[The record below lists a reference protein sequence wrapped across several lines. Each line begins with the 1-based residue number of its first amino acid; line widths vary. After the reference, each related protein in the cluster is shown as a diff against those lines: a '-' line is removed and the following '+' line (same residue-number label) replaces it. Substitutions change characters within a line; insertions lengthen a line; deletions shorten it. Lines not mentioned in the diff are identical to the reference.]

1 VRFKPFMA
9 TQMKQVGAGHF
20 ARKTHSGHRR
30 LASILFIAIFGILSA
45 SSAEAVS
52 LPQPDHTVIIMLENQ
67 TYSGIIGSANAPYI
81 NSLLPHAANFTNMHA
96 ITHPSQPNYIHFFSG
111 ESNGC
116 FSNDPITP
124 YADPTNGI
132 PYQPLTTPNLGAQL
146 LAAGKTFTAFAEGL
160 PSVGWDKYTI
170 TSTVG
175 TYYRDEN
182 PQANWMTDANPD
194 PVNQHTLPISVHRPF
209 TDYPSA
215 NFTLL
220 PTVAWV
226 HPTEEFTMHQ
236 GPANPV
242 RDGDT
247 WLHSK
252 IDSYVQ
258 WALGHNSLLILTFDE
273 DNSSTPTNQIP
284 TLFIGPN
291 TLIKPGS
298 YDENVNLYSL
308 LRTVEDM
315 YGLGHIGNAATAPM
329 ITDAFGI
336 ITGDING
343 DGTINSRDWQLYVS
357 GMHSTTPGATDLNN
371 DGVNDFSDF
380 VLFKQ
385 AYLKYNGPGAFAQL
399 IASLPE
405 PASHLL
411 LFIGCIILLR
421 RPFARRDARMSDG
434 YFARRPDCAAPS
446 CRKT

>member
-1 VRFKPFMA
+1 MKAISHHIRFA
-9 TQMKQVGAGHF
+9 C
-20 ARKTHSGHRR
+20 
-30 LASILFIAIFGILSA
+30 ILLEALIGLMRA
-45 SSAEAVS
+45 SSSVAAGI
-52 LPQPDHTVIIMLENQ
+52 PQPDHTMIIMLENQ
-67 TYSGIIGSANAPYI
+67 TYTGIIGSSNAPYI

-124 YADPTNGI
+124 YADPANGI

-170 TSTVG
+170 TSAVG

-182 PQANWMTDANPD
+182 PQANWMTDTNPD
-194 PVNQHTLPISVHRPF
+194 PINLHTLPISVHRPF

-215 NFTLL
+215 NFNLL
-220 PTVAWV
+220 PAVSWV
-226 HPTEEFTMHQ
+226 HPTEEYTMHE
-236 GPANPV
+236 GPANAV

-247 WLHSK
+247 WLHNK

-273 DNSSTPTNQIP
+273 DNRSTTTNRIP
-284 TLFIGPN
+284 TLFIGPDS
-291 TLIKPGS
+291 LIKPGS
-298 YDENVNLYSL
+298 YNEDVNLYSV

-315 YGLGHIGNAATAPM
+315 YGLGHIGNAATAPQ

-336 ITGDING
+336 LTGDING
-343 DGTINSRDWQLYVS
+343 DGVVNVQDWHLYVA
-357 GMHSTTPGATDLNN
+357 GFHSTTPGATDLNG
-371 DGVNDFSDF
+371 DGVNDHSDF

-385 AYLKYNGPGAFAQL
+385 AYLKYNGVGAFEQM
-399 IASLPE
+399 IAGIPE
-405 PASHLL
+405 PTSLL
-411 LFIGCIILLR
+411 LLGIGCIILL
-421 RPFARRDARMSDG
+421 PHLFARRDRHLSEAVTAIAAQCARAMPAKS
-434 YFARRPDCAAPS
+434 S
-446 CRKT
+446 

>member
-1 VRFKPFMA
+1 MKP
-9 TQMKQVGAGHF
+9 HS
-20 ARKTHSGHRR
+20 RHTHSNCVVLG
-30 LASILFIAIFGILSA
+30 AVIGMFGA
-45 SSAEAVS
+45 SSAVAAV

-67 TYSGIIGSANAPYI
+67 TYSNIIGSSNAPYI
-81 NSLLPHAANFTNMHA
+81 NSLLTHAANFTNMHA

-116 FSNDPITP
+116 FSNGPITP
-124 YADPTNGI
+124 YADPANGI

-146 LAAGKTFTAFAEGL
+146 IAAGKTFTAFAEGL

-170 TSTVG
+170 TSAGG

-182 PQANWMTDANPD
+182 PQANWMTDTNPD
-194 PVNQHTLPISVHRPF
+194 PVNLHTLPLSVHRPF

-215 NFTLL
+215 NFNLL

-247 WLHSK
+247 WLHNK

-273 DNSSTPTNQIP
+273 DDGSTATNRIP
-284 TLFIGPN
+284 TLFIGPD
-291 TLIKPGS
+291 TLIRPGS

-315 YGLGHIGNAATAPM
+315 YGLAHIGNAATAPA

-336 ITGDING
+336 LTGDING
-343 DGTINSRDWQLYVS
+343 DGVVNSQDWRLYVA
-357 GMHSTTPGATDLNN
+357 GLHATIPGATDLNG
-371 DGVNDFSDF
+371 DGVNDHSDF

-385 AYLKYNGPGAFAQL
+385 AYLKYNGPGAFEQL
-399 IASLPE
+399 IAGLPE
-405 PASHLL
+405 PASLL
-411 LFIGCIILLR
+411 LLSIGCVILMW
-421 RPFARRDARMSDG
+421 RPFARRGSHAAEIAQVPNSVDFRSVSSQRCHDG
-434 YFARRPDCAAPS
+434 LMDIFD
-446 CRKT
+446 

>member
-1 VRFKPFMA
+1 MKMHSKQLRF
-9 TQMKQVGAGHF
+9 
-20 ARKTHSGHRR
+20 
-30 LASILFIAIFGILSA
+30 ASIVLGGVIVILG
-45 SSAEAVS
+45 SSAVAAV
-52 LPQPDHTVIIMLENQ
+52 LPQPDHTMIIMLENQ
-67 TYSGIIGSANAPYI
+67 TYSGIIGSSNAPYI

-116 FSNDPITP
+116 IDNGPITP
-124 YADPTNGI
+124 YADPPNGI

-170 TSTVG
+170 TSAVG

-182 PQANWMTDANPD
+182 PQANWMTDTNPD
-194 PVNQHTLPISVHRPF
+194 PVNHNTLPISVHRPF

-215 NFTLL
+215 DFNLL
-220 PTVAWV
+220 PSVAWV
-226 HPTEEFTMHQ
+226 HPTEEYTMHQ

-247 WLHSK
+247 WLHTT

-273 DNSSTPTNQIP
+273 DDGSTATNRIP
-284 TLFIGPN
+284 TLIIGPN

-315 YGLGHIGNAATAPM
+315 YRLAHIGNAATAPA

-343 DGTINSRDWQLYVS
+343 DGVVNSQDWPLYRA
-357 GMHSTTPGATDLNN
+357 GMFATTPGPTDLNG
-371 DGVNDFSDF
+371 DGVNDFNDF

-385 AYLKYNGPGAFAQL
+385 AYLQYNGSGAFEQM
-399 IASLPE
+399 IAGIPE
-405 PASHLL
+405 PASLL
-411 LFIGCIILLR
+411 LLSIGCVILLW
-421 RPFARRDARMSDG
+421 RPFARRDVRMGDLDG
-434 YFARRPDCAAPS
+434 KICGAHVVGKMIPQTLIR
-446 CRKT
+446 

>member
-1 VRFKPFMA
+1 
-9 TQMKQVGAGHF
+9 MKMYRSPV
-20 ARKTHSGHRR
+20 R
-30 LASILFIAIFGILSA
+30 LACTIFGAVIGILAA
-45 SSAEAVS
+45 SSAMALV
-52 LPQPDHTVIIMLENQ
+52 LPQPDHTMIIMLENQ
-67 TYSGIIGSANAPYI
+67 TYSGIIGSSNAPYI

-111 ESNGC
+111 DSNGC

-124 YADPTNGI
+124 YADPANGI

-170 TSTVG
+170 TSAAG

-182 PQANWMTDANPD
+182 PQANWMTDTNPD
-194 PVNQHTLPISVHRPF
+194 PVNLHTLPISVHRPF

-215 NFTLL
+215 NFNLL
-220 PTVAWV
+220 PTVSWV
-226 HPTEEFTMHQ
+226 HPTEEYTMHE
-236 GPANPV
+236 GPANAV

-247 WLHSK
+247 WLHNK

-273 DNSSTPTNQIP
+273 DNRSTPTNQIP
-284 TLFIGPN
+284 TLLVGPDS
-291 TLIKPGS
+291 LIKPGS

-315 YGLGHIGNAATAPM
+315 YGLGHIGNAATAPA
-329 ITDAFGI
+329 ITDVFGI

-343 DGTINSRDWQLYVS
+343 DGVVNNQDWALYVA
-357 GMHSTTPGATDLNN
+357 GLHATTPGATDLNG
-371 DGVNDFSDF
+371 DGVNDFNDF

-385 AYLKYNGPGAFAQL
+385 AYLKYNGSGAFAQM
-399 IASLPE
+399 IAGIPE
-405 PASHLL
+405 PASFFLL
-411 LFIGCIILLR
+411 SIGCVIGLWS
-421 RPFARRDARMSDG
+421 PFARRAARMSDLRSTATATQ
-434 YFARRPDCAAPS
+434 FAAQTLS
-446 CRKT
+446 ES